1 MTVNG
6 ARVTKADHKAD
17 NGVIHIVSD
26 VIYPFP
32 TGNIAEAVTADPRF
46 STLLAAVGAAGKYI
60 YIYISI
66 CNKKQINISKNN
78 QK

>member
-1 MTVNG
+1 MNG
-6 ARVTKADHKAD
+6 VRVTKADHKAD

-46 STLLAAVGAAGKYI
+46 STLLAAVGAAGRYI
-60 YIYISI
+60 NLY
-66 CNKKQINISKNN
+66 NKNS
-78 QK
+78 